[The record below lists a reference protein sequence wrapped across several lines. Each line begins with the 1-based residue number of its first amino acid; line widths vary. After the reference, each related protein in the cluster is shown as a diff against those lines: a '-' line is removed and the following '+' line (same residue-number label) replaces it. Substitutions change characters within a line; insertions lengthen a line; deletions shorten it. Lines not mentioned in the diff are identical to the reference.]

1 MYGAE
6 SHVVAYLAQLLTV
19 QDPSVTHASVWPA
32 TRGLALVRRKTVSC
46 QSLDQGLVEPSH

>member
-46 QSLDQGLVEPSH
+46 QSLGQGLVEPSH